1 MPKLPH
7 KFTQFLTAFFKVVVV
22 ICVCIFIYKRLL
34 DETEF
39 KIENWLQFL
48 INSKIFTLKV
58 MIVLVSF
65 TLLNW
70 FLELKKWKRLVYP
83 FSKITLKDAFK
94 QCLSAHVLAIITP
107 FRAGEYGVKAVYF
120 PKFMRSAIIKQNGL
134 GHFMQLAVTGFFGVI
149 GCISIALSQYPDKA
163 ILIIF
168 GVTLLIASIILIV
181 RKLINRFKLDVILI
195 TQVLKLSILRYLVF
209 AHQFYFILL
218 IFNIQIGYVLG
229 MSVISATYLIASV
242 IPILN
247 LFDAALKGSIA
258 ITLFSLFGVSA
269 MPIFCAT
276 LLMWMLNFVFPA
288 GVGSIYFLK
297 LKTHDKL
304 TIKLVQDV

>member
-1 MPKLPH
+1 M
-7 KFTQFLTAFFKVVVV
+7 
-22 ICVCIFIYKRLL
+22 
-34 DETEF
+34 
-39 KIENWLQFL
+39 
-48 INSKIFTLKV
+48 
-58 MIVLVSF
+58 
-65 TLLNW
+65 
-70 FLELKKWKRLVYP
+70 
-83 FSKITLKDAFK
+83 
-94 QCLSAHVLAIITP
+94 AIITP

-168 GVTLLIASIILIV
+168 SVMLLMAFIILIV
-181 RKLINRFKLDVILI
+181 RKLIKRFKLDVILI

-297 LKTHDKL
+297 LMTPYERL
-304 TIKLVQDV
+304 TTKLVQDV